1 MVGNNDCL
9 AIGKHGKGELFT
21 MTIRQREH
29 IKHLLDSVLHE
40 SDRWEARA
48 ERREAEGNMEKV
60 KHCEEKIDICSAKLD
75 IAADILRTL
84 GYSIKYNLETNDYTI
99 LGN

>member
-1 MVGNNDCL
+1 MN
-9 AIGKHGKGELFT
+9 KK
-21 MTIRQREH
+21 QREH
-29 IKHLLDSVLHE
+29 IKYLLDTVLHE

-75 IAADILRTL
+75 MT
-84 GYSIKYNLETNDYTI
+84 SIRIFVTI
-99 LGN
+99 SLIHSWSFHSYKLLS